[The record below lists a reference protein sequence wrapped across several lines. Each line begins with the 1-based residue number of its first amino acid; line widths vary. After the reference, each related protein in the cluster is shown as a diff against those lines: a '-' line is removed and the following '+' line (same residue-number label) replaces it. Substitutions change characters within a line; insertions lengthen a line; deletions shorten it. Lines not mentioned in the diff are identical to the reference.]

1 MNLDKEKV
9 KAMREEFD
17 DYYPNGIKLPNFLL
31 LMKCAIEVAPE
42 DQAELILGIYRL
54 FQEID
59 INGDEHMEWSEFT
72 QYIIDA
78 VMGQHT
84 KDKKDDREM
93 TAQEIMD
100 MAESHKSRRYA
111 MSSLQDRTVHTGPVR
126 QAFYCPNM
134 DLVCACEDE
143 SKGVKLFNLNSDLV
157 ATLSPAEEDAKT
169 SILGTNKN
177 IYVLCA
183 GYSEANHMFV
193 VSASNRR
200 LYLFEDSQHNFR
212 FSKSFESE
220 ENQYNM
226 WFFEE
231 HQTWITAG
239 KRDHRDTDEVLRQW
253 NMQEGRVLHMYVGHK
268 ATIMDAVELKNPQ
281 CVASVGMDGR
291 IILWDLEEMKELD
304 RLSHPGVHAKGV
316 RSIDYCPEYGGNI
329 VTVGFEKTIHVWS
342 PEVTLKQC
350 YNGRMEGHNCPV
362 VACKFFK
369 GRPLCVSADE
379 LGNVRVW
386 DIRFMSCIQIITQEK
401 GKLEVS
407 KIVILTKQDKFVLA
421 GKRLMWFGLQRQSAV
436 KSLNAELTPI
446 FADFNFYYQQFVV
459 VTKFDVRVYDSVT
472 GRLKKI
478 YTEVLDP
485 KTESELS
492 SFCLDSRHRKF
503 ILGDNTGGIRVY
515 NFSNGALIHMVSGFQ
530 DELEDLPQRRMLK
543 SESRSRVTE
552 VKYMKTYELMMSRLK
567 GQTRFKEAPEPRESR
582 IPTSESRA
590 RVTSNFTSEISGL
603 NFCKDDKL
611 LIACSWDSSIRVY
624 DQSDAED
631 SPMLRLMTG
640 GHQGA
645 DITCLAYSSHFSL
658 FATGASNGIVSL
670 WDFEMGKLEAALF
683 AHRKEVTCIQF
694 LEPHPVVITTANDCV
709 ACFWYIRPYP
719 GKMRYQC
726 FFRVVNKSWS
736 IVKDMKTAI
745 TSFSAV
751 HETAP
756 EIQRIRRHI
765 HTKVKR
771 AQPIEDQSQKLG
783 LTKNRSTI
791 TVVGRSKEIER
802 STFSKLVS
810 SPGTTTLIE
819 AESED
824 EDLLEEEFE
833 EFDSEYEWVEEAK
846 EEPVGSCEEGEGP
859 RAYLYVGDTKGY
871 VKIWD
876 LKYIYEEFEVP
887 MIGSSEREKQSYNPR
902 RKDEKNAEND
912 IKFWLK
918 ESELHSLPPVKRA
931 EKRLLVKEWKAHND
945 TIVTLKLINE
955 PKGILT
961 CSTDKSL
968 RIWSRAGL
976 TWGLIHIGS
985 AEPPKKW
992 DFPFDWESKRQRD
1005 IAKVMELLT
1014 LMNEQIDFDPRTL
1027 GQDFPDRHT
1036 PKPTVRKPQPKQAPI
1051 VKRLARTDDS
1061 EANEKIRDMFTK
1073 QINLEDDVDREAER
1087 KLEFPKSTLR
1097 GHALSLAEQLEFYE
1111 KNRRR
1116 KDDPKARQSDKKK
1129 HDSKRLPTEGKRPIP
1144 RGMYEEKKEET
1155 QESSRLDVPRTQT
1168 ANIKTS
1174 GRGAK
1179 LPPAT
1184 GPSRPQTMLENART
1198 LSRDRTASRP
1208 GLGYTTGT
1216 GMSRGTNEG
1225 LRGQLATSQ

>member
-1 MNLDKEKV
+1 MMNLDKEKV

-126 QAFYCPNM
+126 QVFYCPNM

-157 ATLSPAEEDAKT
+157 GTLSPADEEAKT

-177 IYVLCA
+177 IYVMCA
-183 GYSEANHMFV
+183 GYSEQSHLFV

-200 LYLFEDSQHNFR
+200 MYLFEDSQHNFR
-212 FSKSFESE
+212 FNKSFEVE

-231 HQTWITAG
+231 HQVWITAG

-268 ATIMDAVELKNPQ
+268 ATIMDAVEIKNPQ
-281 CVASVGMDGR
+281 CVATVGMDGR
-291 IILWDLEEMKELD
+291 IILWDLAEMRELD
-304 RLSHPGVHAKGV
+304 RLSQPGVHIKGV

-386 DIRFMSCIQIITQEK
+386 DIRYMACIQIITQEK

-407 KIVILTKQDKFVLA
+407 KIAILTKHDRFVLA

-446 FADFNFYYQQFVV
+446 FADFNLYYQQFVV
-459 VTKFDVRVYDSVT
+459 VTKFDVRIYDSVT
-472 GRLKKI
+472 GYLKKI

-515 NFSNGALIHMVSGFQ
+515 NFSNGALIHTVSGFQ
-530 DELEDLPQRRMLK
+530 EGVEEIPQRRLLK

-552 VKYMKTYELMMSRLK
+552 VKYMKTYEMMLSKLK
-567 GQTRFKEAPEPRESR
+567 GQTRFKEAPEPRENRLPS
-582 IPTSESRA
+582 SEMRT
-590 RVTSNFTSEISGL
+590 RVTSNFSSEISGL

-611 LIACSWDSSIRVY
+611 LIGCSWDSTIRIY

-645 DITCLAYSSHFSL
+645 DITCLTYSAHFSL

-694 LEPHPVVITTANDCV
+694 LEPYPVVVTTANDCV
-709 ACFWYIRPYP
+709 VCFWYVRPYP

-726 FFRVVNKSWS
+726 FFRIINKSWS
-736 IVKDMKTAI
+736 IAKDMRTSI
-745 TSFSAV
+745 TNLTGV
-751 HETAP
+751 HENAP
-756 EIQRIRRHI
+756 EIQRYRRRT

-771 AQPIEDQSQKLG
+771 AQPVDDPKSSLV
-783 LTKNRSTI
+783 KNKSNLS
-791 TVVGRSKEIER
+791 VVGRSREVER
-802 STFSKLVS
+802 STFSKLIS
-810 SPGTTTLIE
+810 SPGTTLVDADSE
-819 AESED
+819 ED
-824 EDLLEEEFE
+824 EAMEEEFE
-833 EFDSEYEWVEEAK
+833 EFDSEYEWVEETRD
-846 EEPVGSCEEGEGP
+846 EPLGSCEEVDAP
-859 RAYLYVGDTKGY
+859 RAYIYVGDSRGY
-871 VKIWD
+871 IKIWD
-876 LKYIYEEFEVP
+876 AKYVYDEYEVNLVH
-887 MIGSSEREKQSYNPR
+887 ISEREKPSYNPR

-918 ESELHSLPPVKRA
+918 ESEMHSLPPIKRA
-931 EKRLLVKEWKAHND
+931 EKRLLVKEWKGHND
-945 TIVTLKLINE
+945 TVVSLKLVNE

-961 CSTDKSL
+961 CSADKTL
-968 RIWSRAGL
+968 RIWSRTGVS
-976 TWGLIHIGS
+976 WGMIHVGS

-992 DFPFDWESKRQRD
+992 EFPFDWESKRQRD
-1005 IAKVMELLT
+1005 IAKVMELMT
-1014 LMNEQIDFDPRTL
+1014 LMNEKIDFDPRTL
-1027 GQDFPDRHT
+1027 GQDYPDRHS
-1036 PKPTVRKPQPKQAPI
+1036 PKPTLRKPPIKQAPI
-1051 VKRLARTDDS
+1051 IKRLNRADDY
-1061 EANEKIRDMFTK
+1061 EANEKIRDMFAK
-1073 QINLEDDVDREAER
+1073 QINLEEDIDRENE
-1087 KLEFPKSTLR
+1087 KKMEFPKSALR

-1116 KDDPKARQSDKKK
+1116 REESKGRQTTDKKK
-1129 HDSKRLPTEGKRPIP
+1129 YDMKRMQEIKRQAQ
-1144 RGMYEEKKEET
+1144 RMGYEEKKEET
-1155 QESSRLDVPRTQT
+1155 MESSRGDLPRTQT
-1168 ANIKTS
+1168 ANAKTS
-1174 GRGAK
+1174 GRGK

-1184 GPSRPQTMLENART
+1184 GPNRPQTMLENARA

-1208 GLGYTTGT
+1208 LLGFTGGMSKGNTTG
-1216 GMSRGTNEG
+1216 MDA
-1225 LRGQLATSQ
+1225 LRGQLSTGQ